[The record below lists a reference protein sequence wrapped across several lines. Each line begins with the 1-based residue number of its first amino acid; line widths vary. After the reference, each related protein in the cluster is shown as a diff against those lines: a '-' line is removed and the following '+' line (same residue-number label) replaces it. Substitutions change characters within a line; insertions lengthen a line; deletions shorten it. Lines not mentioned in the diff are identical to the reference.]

1 MKNNEEILKTPIVN
15 FISLEDYKS
24 GFKKWKESTTT
35 LPSWKHLGC
44 RHSLL
49 VPDGVHYEKE
59 EENLSTRM
67 WSIHHKITSI
77 AIRNEKPLNRWPTS
91 IVSLLPKDGGRPKIH
106 RLRLIN
112 PYEGEYSLILKYF
125 CPKKGMQKAEENE
138 WSEKKKKQGGEEI

>member
-35 LPSWKHLGC
+35 LPSWKHLGYH
-44 RHSLL
+44 HSLL
-49 VPDGVHYEKE
+49 VPDGVYYEKE
-59 EENLSTRM
+59 EENFSTRM

-91 IVSLLPKDGGRPKIH
+91 IVSLLIKDGGRPKIH
-106 RLRLIN
+106 RLILIN
-112 PYEGEYSLILKYF
+112 PYEGEYSLIIKYF
-125 CPKKGMQKAEENE
+125 WPKKRNA
-138 WSEKKKKQGGEEI
+138 